1 MQVQMQVIGLS
12 APLILLQPPTKL
24 GKKWGFYVSDKKVTE
39 NDMFKYRGIST
50 EEIRLFQIFCPAF
63 VLGGPPVQPQR
74 NKTESMP

>member
-50 EEIRLFQIFCPAF
+50 EEIRLFSNILSAICSW
-63 VLGGPPVQPQR
+63 GTTR
-74 NKTESMP
+74 TTSTE